1 MSPAAS
7 RAPGKWSW
15 MRVGEI
21 AAAIVIA
28 GVVLGALSKGRRR

>member
-1 MSPAAS
+1 
-7 RAPGKWSW
+7 

-28 GVVLGALSKGRRR
+28 GVVLHAISRSGSRR